1 MEVLIVEGVS
11 TLDIQR
17 RHGSASHPVLSVVSE
32 MGWLAELVEVSMSS
46 VPHAAL
52 VSSPCNEGRGKGFV
66 PKDLADG
73 TCISPGVLGEH
84 EAHRKDIEWCRQRK
98 FCLEL
103 VWQVASILDVDIAGR
118 RRWVESVPAAAQES
132 VLAPSA
138 VGES

>member
-1 MEVLIVEGVS
+1 
-11 TLDIQR
+11 
-17 RHGSASHPVLSVVSE
+17 
-32 MGWLAELVEVSMSS
+32 MSS

-132 VLAPSA
+132 AFAPSD